1 MSRRLIML
9 FALPVFGMLPLLFT
23 PSIAADEKNV
33 NATIERE
40 TRTIK
45 GWTVHIDKRLLQ
57 NEPKATR
64 LALDLLKKQLVEIIR
79 VVPKPAV
86 AELQNVPL
94 YFSPEYE
101 AKKGRAEFHPGEEW
115 LKENGRDPVMVKSV
129 EFSNVMSFEQEMRR
143 MPNFALHELAHA
155 YHNLVLNEGF
165 GNPQIA
171 AVYERARESGKYDN
185 VERWHGVP
193 NKKTFEKAYAMTNP
207 MEYFAETTEAY
218 FSKNDFFPF
227 NSAELKKTDPEMF
240 DLLTELWG
248 VKENN
253 SSVWIRPVVVD

>member
-1 MSRRLIML
+1 MNRVVNV
-9 FALPVFGMLPLLFT
+9 FALLIF
-23 PSIAADEKNV
+23 IACTLSLADTQTKES
-33 NATIERE
+33 NAIERE
-40 TRTIK
+40 TRTIS

-57 NEPKATR
+57 NEPKATGR
-64 LALDLLKKQLVEIIR
+64 ALDLLKKQLVEIIR

-86 AELQNVPL
+86 EELQKVPL

-101 AKKGRAEFHPGEEW
+101 PNQGRAEFHPGEEW
-115 LKENGRDPVMVKSV
+115 LKENGRDPVMVKAV
-129 EFSNVMSFEQEMRR
+129 EFSNVMNFEQEMRR

-171 AVYERARESGKYDN
+171 AVYERAKESGKYDN

-193 NKKTFEKAYAMTNP
+193 NKNTFEKAYAMTNP

-227 NSAELKKTDPEMF
+227 NSADLKKTDPEVF

-248 VKENN
+248 VKEKK
-253 SSVWIRPVVVD
+253 